1 MRQHFNA
8 INASVANPTAFLT
21 INKSRLKQYNK
32 TSKTPTYYLEKGTEF
47 QIELFNPTKNVILC
61 KIHLNSKPISQSG
74 LVLNPG
80 ERVFLDRYLDVAKK
94 FKFETYEV
102 SNTKEVLKAIEDNG
116 DFKVEFFNEL
126 ENYYCP
132 PIPVQFNDYIWT
144 NGSSGTFY
152 CGNTSSIV
160 GGTYT
165 TGSITYGTTSSSNT
179 ASIQSLSNNTIE
191 TGRVAQGAT
200 SDQTFQTSNKS
211 FYFYPF
217 HTIECKILPISQ
229 KLNTVKE
236 ISIKRYCSN
245 CGTKVKSEHKF
256 CSSCGTKL

>member
-8 INASVANPTAFLT
+8 VNASVANPTAFLT
-21 INKSRLKQYNK
+21 INKGRIKQYNK
-32 TSKTPTYYLEKGTEF
+32 TSKNPTYYLEKGSEF
-47 QIELFNPTKNVILC
+47 EIELFNPTKNVILC

-116 DFKVEFFNEL
+116 DFKVEFFNE
-126 ENYYCP
+126 EEKHYYCP
-132 PIPVQFNDYIWT
+132 PLPNQFYDYINT
-144 NGSSGTFY
+144 GNSSFY
-152 CGNTSSIV
+152 CGNTIPII

-165 TGSITYGTTSSSNT
+165 TASVTYDNTLTPQSLTTH
-179 ASIQSLSNNTIE
+179 SLSNNTIE
-191 TGRVAQGAT
+191 TGRVSQGG
-200 SDQTFQTSNKS
+200 TSNQIFQSSDKS

-236 ISIKRYCSN
+236 LTVKRYCSE
-245 CGTKVKSEHKF
+245 CGSKVKVEHKF
-256 CSSCGTKL
+256 CSTCGTKQ